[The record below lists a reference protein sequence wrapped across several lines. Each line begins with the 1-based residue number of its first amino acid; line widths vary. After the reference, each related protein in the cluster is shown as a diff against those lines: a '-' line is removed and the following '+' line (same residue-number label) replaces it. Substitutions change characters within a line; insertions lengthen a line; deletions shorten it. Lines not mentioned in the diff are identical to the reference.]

1 MNAPDF
7 LYEFLP
13 TIYRQLDL
21 RRDMPLQALFTI
33 LQEQHDVLESDIA
46 KLYDNWFVET
56 CEPWALPYIADLL
69 GADRFRHDV
78 GGIDKRR
85 LTANTLAYSRRKGI
99 VATIEHVAEDATG
112 WSARVVEGI
121 DLMAMTE
128 TARRPRRRGRGTISV
143 RDTVAL
149 DRLGG
154 AFEHCGRT
162 AQIRARELSNLDR
175 VGIFLWRLQSYPMR
189 LVEAAALG
197 SEHDRFTFHPLGL
210 DMRLFNRRLGRYGIN
225 RRNGMRNVSAPL
237 SRRLLADELARPH
250 ATGPGDDCFLLAETP
265 AFAIYLLGP
274 TATAIPE
281 PVPPSQLAI
290 GDLDHWR
297 HLAAAKDA
305 RVMVDPERGRLMLLS
320 EADRRG
326 GTRILTDHCYGL
338 AGDVGG
344 GPYFHPATPF
354 AAAGAAWR
362 ARVDGF
368 HIDSAGDA
376 GESAG
381 AGDAGDAGE
390 GDAGDAGE
398 IPGAGD
404 IGETGDAGYYAS
416 LGAALRAWAASGKDG
431 TLEIV
436 DSGSYR
442 LDGGDADRVL
452 SSIVLAGGQRSLTI
466 QAAPNQRPCLKGTLV
481 IDATATDAD
490 AAVTLDGLMID
501 GAIHTRGG
509 VNLTLRHCTVIPS
522 HGHISVLAA
531 PDASAGLHVVLHSCM
546 TAGLRLPADASGL
559 KITHSI
565 INGVSLRAIAAPE
578 RGAGGDDGEPAE
590 LQLAGPPSIVTRS
603 TLIGSVV
610 VAEIQAS
617 DSIFTAPLAVTRQH
631 QGFVRYCYV
640 AAGSRTPRRYE
651 CWSDAHEVAGTCGAD
666 DPAIGRRI
674 RPKFTSLHFGHPGYA
689 QLAAACPR
697 EILAGASNGAEI
709 GAFNG
714 IDDIRRQD
722 NLRDMLDEHLPVGYR
737 PVTFYVT

>member
-21 RRDMPLQALFTI
+21 RRDMPLQALFAI

-56 CEPWALPYIADLL
+56 CEPWALPYIAELL

-78 GGIDKRR
+78 DGIDKRR

-121 DLMAMTE
+121 DLVAMTE

-143 RDTVAL
+143 RDIVAL

-154 AFEHCGRT
+154 AFEQCGRT
-162 AQIRARELSNLDR
+162 AQIRAQELSNLDR
-175 VGIFLWRLQSYPMR
+175 AGIFLWRLQSYPMR
-189 LVEAAALG
+189 LVEAAASG
-197 SEHDRFTFHPLGL
+197 SDYDRFTFHPLGH
-210 DMRLFNRRLGRYGIN
+210 DMRLFNRRLGRYGIS
-225 RRNGMRNVSAPL
+225 RRNGMRNVAAPL
-237 SRRLLADELARPH
+237 SRRLLVDELARPH
-250 ATGPGDDCFLLAETP
+250 AAGPGDDCFLLAETP
-265 AFAIYLLGP
+265 AFAVYLLGP
-274 TATAIPE
+274 SPTAIPE
-281 PVPPSQLAI
+281 PVPPSQLVI
-290 GDLDHWR
+290 GDLGHWR

-305 RVMVDPERGRLMLLS
+305 RVMVDPERGRLMLLC
-320 EADRRG
+320 EADRRR

-354 AAAGAAWR
+354 AAAAAAWR

-368 HIDSAGDA
+368 HINSAGDA
-376 GESAG
+376 GEVAG
-381 AGDAGDAGE
+381 SDE
-390 GDAGDAGE
+390 T
-398 IPGAGD
+398 
-404 IGETGDAGYYAS
+404 GETVDAGYYTS

-431 TLEIV
+431 ILEIA

-442 LDGGDADRVL
+442 LDGSDADRVF
-452 SSIVLAGGQRSLTI
+452 SDIVLAGGQRSLTI

-481 IDATATDAD
+481 IDATATDA
-490 AAVTLDGLMID
+490 AVTLDGLMID

-509 VNLTLRHCTVIPS
+509 LNLTLRHCTVISS

-531 PDASAGLHVVLHSCM
+531 RDASAGLHVVLDSCI
-546 TAGLRLPADASGL
+546 TAALRLPADASGL

-565 INGVSLRAIAAPE
+565 INGVSLRAVAAPE
-578 RGAGGDDGEPAE
+578 RAAGGDDGDPAE

-617 DSIFTAPLAVTRQH
+617 NSIFTAPLAVTRRH
-631 QGFVRYCYV
+631 QGFVRYCYI

-651 CWSDAHEVAGTCGAD
+651 CRSDAHEAADDGGTD
-666 DPAIGRRI
+666 DPAIGPRI
-674 RPKFTSLHFGHPGYA
+674 RPKFTSLHIGHPGYA

-697 EILAGASNGAEI
+697 EILAGASNGDEI

-714 IDDIRRQD
+714 IGDIRRQD